1 MEDPQTDGGDGG
13 RKLRAA
19 SFSLGVNVLLILLK
33 LSVVLVTGS
42 LAILAELLHS
52 FFDMLASLLAYIGI
66 RKAQEPADE
75 SHLYG
80 HDKFENLSSLA
91 QTVLIVV
98 TSFLV
103 IYEAV
108 NRITSPTKIES
119 TELGL
124 GVMVL
129 TIVID
134 YFLAKYLHKTSRDY
148 GSAALEAD
156 AYHFS
161 TDLWGAISV
170 IVGLVFVM
178 LGFPVFDSLAAIVV
192 ALLML
197 WISYKLGTKA
207 LHVLM
212 DRSPPQEYIDKIR
225 NAISSTT
232 GVESF
237 HKLRVRQAGSRYLVE
252 LHIQVSPKKSVEEG
266 HYIGH
271 DVKARVMKDVP
282 NIKEVTVH
290 VEPKTSRFKKKV

>member
-52 FFDMLASLLAYIGI
+52 FFDMLASLFAYIGI

-91 QTVLIVV
+91 QTILIVV

-108 NRITSPTKIES
+108 NRIASPTKIES

-124 GVMVL
+124 GVMVI

-252 LHIQVSPKKSVEEG
+252 LHIQDSPKKSVEEG

>member
-91 QTVLIVV
+91 QTILIVV

>member
-52 FFDMLASLLAYIGI
+52 FFDMLASLFAYIGI

-91 QTVLIVV
+91 QTILIVV

-108 NRITSPTKIES
+108 NRIASPTKIES

-124 GVMVL
+124 GVMVI